1 MGTIVVG
8 LWAGGAFIGNMV
20 DQGISKEYAEGEII
34 ALVEP
39 ARSSPMSVEQA
50 LWGRRSV
57 RQYRDE
63 ALTLDQVSQ
72 LLWAALGVSD
82 AAGHRTA
89 PSAGGLYPLEVYLV
103 AGKVDD
109 LEAGV
114 YHYLPREHSIVRVTS
129 GDIRAAI
136 ASAALDQRWMQD
148 APVILMIAAVYERTQ
163 VKYGDRTVRYVNM
176 EVGAAA
182 QNVYLQAESLGLGT
196 VMVGAFYELR
206 VQSAME
212 LEEDVVPLALMPVG
226 KK

>member
-63 ALTLDQVSQ
+63 ALTLEQVSQ
-72 LLWAALGVSD
+72 LLWAAQGVSD
-82 AAGHRTA
+82 VAGHRTA

>member
-1 MGTIVVG
+1 
-8 LWAGGAFIGNMV
+8 MV

>member
-8 LWAGGAFIGNMV
+8 LWAGGAFVGNMV
-20 DQGISKEYAEGEII
+20 DQGISKEHAEGEII

-63 ALTLDQVSQ
+63 ALTLEQVSQ
-72 LLWAALGVSD
+72 LLWAAQGVSD

-114 YHYLPREHSIVRVTS
+114 YHYLPREHSIVRVAS
-129 GDIRAAI
+129 GDIRTAI
-136 ASAALDQRWMQD
+136 ASAALDQRWIQD
-148 APVILMIAAVYERTQ
+148 APVILVIAAVYERTQ